1 MQCTLKTEQ
10 VRRVPER
17 ACNGKMMRLKCKI
30 NQWHNEQPHFNNYN
44 LLCSKLSQPL
54 SPVAARSYREA
65 HLPCLNILIPSQDG
79 WNSDLHLSNVVC
91 VWHGGGEL
99 ARRWSPTLSQTQG
112 QILWA
117 YTHDR
122 SHLGLLIRYLL
133 EPSLAV
139 NQSFQPLILTEVSQ
153 LRRKDKTGVSWG
165 VETVRWWGD
174 FFTSQ
179 LDMFGMTFCAI

>member
-1 MQCTLKTEQ
+1 MSSRISTITIYCAVNYLNHSLQWQLGHTEKHTCP
-10 VRRVPER
+10 VW
-17 ACNGKMMRLKCKI
+17 I
-30 NQWHNEQPHFNNYN
+30 SWF
-44 LLCSKLSQPL
+44 PL
-54 SPVAARSYREA
+54 RMDETVIYTSPMWYVFDME
-65 HLPCLNILIPSQDG
+65 
-79 WNSDLHLSNVVC
+79 
-91 VWHGGGEL
+91 GGEL
-99 ARRWSPTLSQTQG
+99 AQRWSPTPSQTQG

-153 LRRKDKTGVSWG
+153 LRHKDKTGASWG
-165 VETVRWWGD
+165 VEAVRWWGD

-179 LDMFGMTFCAI
+179 LDMFGMTVCAI